1 MTNLDRVKVL
11 QNVITANFI
20 GKMKVIVVG
29 KLKSLRVLVQLE
41 PMPLDQLEELHIQRG
56 QTFERGEVELF
67 LFEVYL
73 RPKVLL
79 PSARLRVDPG
89 ERVDRP
95 NQSRLLVGGEHLFLQ
110 KDTVDGDEL
119 FGVLVRLLA
128 TAAAASMSSCN
139 MQLELPRC
147 YRSIATFKA
156 IDVVVL

>member
-11 QNVITANFI
+11 QNIITANFI

-89 ERVDRP
+89 AGVNRP

-119 FGVLVRLLA
+119 LSVLVRLLA
-128 TAAAASMSSCN
+128 TAASMSSCN
-139 MQLELPRC
+139 MQLELPRR